1 MLKAYPSA
9 DLFAEWKTQRFISPD
24 PELLGSSALLVI
36 LTDVKFWAANSDQLY
51 EWCKNHGATVSGL
64 AVEFETP
71 QDLTLFTLR
80 WSQ

>member
-1 MLKAYPSA
+1 MSQDVFA
-9 DLFAEWKTQRFISPD
+9 DWKTKRFITPD

-51 EWCKNHGATVSGL
+51 EWCENHGATVAGM

-71 QDLTLFTLR
+71 HDLTLFILR
-80 WSQ
+80 WS